1 VLGQFRERR
10 SSEHSSIESGDF
22 SMPQDIIASLRVMRE
37 EMRQRLMQAPEYRAL
52 EALDR
57 SIGEISAILRELQ
70 NAPATPE
77 QPEVA
82 PDAPPPDAMRTTAG
96 SGRNAIANA
105 FAETLA
111 ARMDQRSPARPAAFP
126 LARAAG
132 A

>member
-1 VLGQFRERR
+1 
-10 SSEHSSIESGDF
+10 
-22 SMPQDIIASLRVMRE
+22 MPQDIVNAMRGMRE

-57 SIGEISAILRELQ
+57 SIEEISTILREPQ

-77 QPEVA
+77 QPEAA
-82 PDAPPPDAMRTTAG
+82 PDAPPPDALRTTAG